1 MLPFRA
7 KIAFYLEDV
16 TTAIGLTVNLLILA
30 LILLSLG
37 IYVAQTYPLSA
48 TWQMWLRQ
56 LDWGILSLF
65 SLEYLIRF
73 WCAESKLGFIF
84 NIFSILDLLSIL
96 PLFFGFFDIRFF
108 RIFRWFRILRVI
120 RFFGSDL
127 SIFRI
132 KTSDQIVFTRILLTL
147 FSIIFVYAGLIY
159 QIEHP
164 INPQVYRTFFDA
176 FYFAVVTMTTVGFGD
191 VTPLSDGGKMVTVLM
206 ILTGVLLIPL
216 QISTLTKQ
224 LLKSGTQIDY
234 PCPDCGF
241 PRHDIDA
248 NFCKNC
254 GAELLK
260 KPD

>member
-1 MLPFRA
+1 MMSFRS

-16 TTAIGLTVNLLILA
+16 TTAIGLTVNLIILVLILV
-30 LILLSLG
+30 SLG
-37 IYVAQTYPLSA
+37 IYVAQTYPLSSSL
-48 TWQMWLRQ
+48 QVWLRH
-56 LDWGILSLF
+56 LDLGILSLF

-73 WCAESKLGFIF
+73 WCAESKLSFVF
-84 NIFSILDLLSIL
+84 NIFSILDVLSIL

-120 RFFGSDL
+120 RFFGSDVSL
-127 SIFRI
+127 FRI
-132 KTSDQIVFTRILLTL
+132 QTSDQIVFTRILLTL

-164 INPQVYRTFFDA
+164 INPQVFRTFFDA

-191 VTPLSDGGKMVTVLM
+191 VTPLSDSGKLVTVLM

-216 QISTLTKQ
+216 QISDLTKQ

-234 PCPDCGF
+234 PCAACGLL
-241 PRHDIDA
+241 RHDLDA

-254 GAELLK
+254 GAKLLK
-260 KPD
+260 SPD